1 MAPTAPTVVP
11 PMSITDTFD
20 DRDSMKNLLDRIE
33 ISSICIIRL
42 IQIECFECFESTRDL
57 ARTRVVD
64 LKATVQ
70 NVNKLFGSSQR
81 IGTRIYFPPRKIARI
96 KALCSYLRRCL
107 MIT

>member
-20 DRDSMKNLLDRIE
+20 DRDSMKNLLDRIG

-42 IQIECFECFESTRDL
+42 IQIECFESTRDL
-57 ARTRVVD
+57 ARTRVDD

-81 IGTRIYFPPRKIARI
+81 TGTRIYFPPSKIARI

-107 MIT
+107 MIN